1 MDGPLCGSIKPYPL
15 EKSCF
20 SQMTLHNRDV
30 EDGLEGRAIFN
41 PGGFVRSVTLYQPK
55 GPDCAHSILLLA
67 LPALGSF
74 LRHCSYA
81 FLSKDSRIT
90 LHLGPKHL
98 NRKR

>member
-1 MDGPLCGSIKPYPL
+1 MAWK
-15 EKSCF
+15 
-20 SQMTLHNRDV
+20 
-30 EDGLEGRAIFN
+30 
-41 PGGFVRSVTLYQPK
+41 GGQFLTQEVLLDQLTLYQPE

-67 LPALGSF
+67 LPALGTF

-90 LHLGPKHL
+90 LHLGPKHP